1 MARTFNMHEA
11 KTHLS
16 RIVEKVLRGEEIIIA
31 RSGNPVVKVIPY
43 RPSHKKVAATGS
55 MKGRVW
61 ISDDFDAPIEDLFE
75 VLQEPEKKSMAK
87 QKKDR

>member
-31 RSGNPVVKVIPY
+31 RSGNPVAKVVPY
-43 RPSHKKVAATGS
+43 EPPPQKVAATGS
-55 MKGRVW
+55 MKGEVW
-61 ISDDFDAPIEDLFE
+61 ISDDFDAQVDDFFE
-75 VLQEPEKKSMAK
+75 ALQKPGTTNTAN
-87 QKKDR
+87 QKGN

>member
-31 RSGNPVVKVIPY
+31 RSGHPVVKVVAYEPPP
-43 RPSHKKVAATGS
+43 RKVAATGS
-55 MKGRVW
+55 MKGQVW
-61 ISDDFDAPIEDLFE
+61 ISDDFDAPIDDFFE
-75 VLQEPEKKSMAK
+75 ALQNPTITNKRSRKESN
-87 QKKDR
+87 